1 MIKFGND
8 IIKVNNSWLTTGEP
22 TPPGPVFPY
31 RTVRMKSTK
40 YSDDF
45 MIFAENF
52 HEDDGEGGVYIIDNV
67 IANGVNYGT
76 QYYYTQEAAIRIA
89 NKFSAEYEGWHLPS
103 QAEFADIWFIA
114 AELSPDPYFPWSDV
128 FNYMASTSGWDNNLN
143 GLNTFGFNAEPVGTV
158 LYASNTVYPVNPP
171 ILMYYGS
178 VVGYWNTQTSTSPTS
193 QNLSWCSLYQ
203 PEWDTSTSPSK
214 QSSGLILF
222 RSPSGPNNYAYSVR
236 LVKDLST
243 N

>member
-31 RTVRMKSTK
+31 RTVRMTSTNK
-40 YSDDF
+40 SDDY
-45 MIFAENF
+45 MVFAENF

-67 IANGVNYGT
+67 TANGVNYGT

-103 QAEFADIWFIA
+103 QLELVNIWFIA
-114 AELSPDPYFPWSDV
+114 GQSSPTPEWPWGDIFDNLS
-128 FNYMASTSGWDNNLN
+128 STSGWDNNLN
-143 GLNTFGFNAEPVGTV
+143 GLNTFGFNAEPVGTIW
-158 LYASNTVYPVNPP
+158 LYNSN
-171 ILMYYGS
+171 LMYNGS
-178 VVGYWNTQTSTSPTS
+178 VVGYWNSNTSTSYLA
-193 QNLSWCSLYQ
+193 QNLSWCSLYN
-203 PEWDTSTSPSK
+203 PEWNTSSTPVK
-214 QSSGLILF
+214 QAGGYVF
-222 RSPSGPNNYAYSVR
+222 RSTGNYAYSVR